1 MKKLITPFENLSGK
15 TKTIIALGWVGFLLV
30 LWFVT
35 SSIGTTHLFP
45 TPSQVGRG
53 FSQLFAEGLVTHLL
67 SSLSLFLMAVFFSI
81 AASLTLAYSSPIPL
95 LTPLSAFASKMRY
108 LPLVGLSFYI
118 AILISD
124 ARAIQISMLVVF
136 MSTFLITSLLGMI
149 SDVPEQELDHAR
161 TLGCTRWE
169 VLLEVVIKGRL
180 DYVFEVVRQNLAV
193 VWMTLVTVES
203 ILPSEGGLGFLIQN
217 SGKLGNHGRII
228 ALYIIILG
236 VGLLIDG
243 GLKRLRKLIF
253 RYSKI

>member
-1 MKKLITPFENLSGK
+1 MKKLITPFENLNRK
-15 TKTIIALGWVGFLLV
+15 TTTFIALGWVAFLLV
-30 LWFVT
+30 VWFVS

-45 TPSQVGRG
+45 TPGQVGTG
-53 FSQLFAEGLVTHLL
+53 FSQLFAEGLIVHLF
-67 SSLSLFLMAVFFSI
+67 SSLSLFLMAVVSSV
-81 AASLTLAYSSPIPL
+81 AVSLVLAYMSPIPL
-95 LTPLSAFASKMRY
+95 FSPLAAFASKMRY

-124 ARAIQISMLVVF
+124 ARAIQTSMLVVF

-149 SDVPEQELDHAR
+149 NDVPEQELDHAR

-169 VLLEVVIKGRL
+169 VLSEVIIKGRL

-236 VGLLIDG
+236 LGLLIDG
-243 GLKRLRKLIF
+243 GLKSLRKIIF
-253 RYSKI
+253 RFSKI